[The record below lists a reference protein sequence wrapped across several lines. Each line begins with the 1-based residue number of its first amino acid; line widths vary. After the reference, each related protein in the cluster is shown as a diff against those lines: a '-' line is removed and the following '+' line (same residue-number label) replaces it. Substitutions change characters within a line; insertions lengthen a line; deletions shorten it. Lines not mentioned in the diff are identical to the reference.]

1 MKKFLFALGSV
12 LLISACSD
20 KQDETVQTQT
30 EQEQALEAGEQV
42 IAKPQFDIKFED
54 IVYSYES
61 GKLPEGCDKG
71 SDIVCA
77 IDMQVKCTIDPKFAE
92 CDPKKLPK
100 FTFMEDDILQRPTQA
115 SFQIVKLKP
124 IDANTVEVYTQ
135 SDCNGVWFGLC
146 KGNIVYVLSNK
157 SGGWTVKDLYALQS
171 I

>member
-1 MKKFLFALGSV
+1 MKKFWAALSAV

-20 KQDETVQTQT
+20 KQEETTQAQT
-30 EQEQALEAGEQV
+30 EQQLEAGEQV
-42 IAKPQFDIKFED
+42 VAKPQFDIQFED
-54 IVYSYES
+54 IVYNYES
-61 GKLPEGCDKG
+61 GNLPQGCDKG

-77 IDMQVKCTIDPKFAE
+77 IDMQVKCTIDHKLAE

-100 FTFMEDDILQRPTQA
+100 FTFMEDDSLQRPSKA
-115 SFQIVKLKP
+115 SFQIVRLKP
-124 IDANTVEVYTQ
+124 IDANTVEVYTK

-157 SGGWTVKDLYALQS
+157 SGSWAVKDLYALQS